1 MSGFDDRQKGFE
13 NKFKHDQELQ
23 FKVTA
28 RRNKLVGQW
37 VAAKFGLA
45 GEAADAYAKEV
56 VAADFDKPGDDD
68 VIEKIQKDAGLRGVH
83 RAGAN
88 GEGRVVLGEDAG
100 DFGAAVAGAA
110 VGCRPGVAKLHH
122 LCAVHGRHGG
132 CVVVAG
138 AVAVCVLVTAGAGDD
153 RAGCGFDVTARARR
167 GAVRCGDADG
177 KQGFVIAARDLGREA
192 VGVAGQAAG

>member
-13 NKFKHDQELQ
+13 NKFKHDQDLQ

-68 VIEKIQKDAGLRGVH
+68 VIEKIQKDAGLRGVALSSADIKAQLEH
-83 RAGAN
+83 
-88 GEGRVVLGEDAG
+88 
-100 DFGAAVAGAA
+100 FM
-110 VGCRPGVAKLHH
+110 PIAKQQIMEQL
-122 LCAVHGRHGG
+122 
-132 CVVVAG
+132 
-138 AVAVCVLVTAGAGDD
+138 
-153 RAGCGFDVTARARR
+153 
-167 GAVRCGDADG
+167 
-177 KQGFVIAARDLGREA
+177 
-192 VGVAGQAAG
+192 